1 MLKSCLLRLFF
12 NLVVTKRFPIRIPNA
27 VIEMGIDRNYRMKET
42 TERLHARGFDV
53 NFFASKK
60 KNNKIKKLGTWTL
73 NIKSNATT
81 SCAIF

>member
-27 VIEMGIDRNYRMKET
+27 VIEMVIDRMKET

-60 KNNKIKKLGTWTL
+60 IKKINRKIW
-73 NIKSNATT
+73 N
-81 SCAIF
+81 FRH

>member
-27 VIEMGIDRNYRMKET
+27 VIDRNYRMKET